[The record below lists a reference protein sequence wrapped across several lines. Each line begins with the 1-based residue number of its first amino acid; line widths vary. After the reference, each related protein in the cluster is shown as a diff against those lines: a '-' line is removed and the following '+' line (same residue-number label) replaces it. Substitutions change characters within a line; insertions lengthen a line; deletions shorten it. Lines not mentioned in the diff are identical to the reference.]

1 MESVEI
7 LYEPFDPTLGLEGIL
22 YKKKVKLS
30 ILNRYMQTLG
40 LLVKILAK

>member
-7 LYEPFDPTLGLEGIL
+7 LYEPFDPTLGFEGIL

-30 ILNRYMQTLG
+30 TLSRYMQNLG
-40 LLVKILAK
+40 LLAKI